1 MTNEEILEYMLSLK
15 SDFAGKCVIRDS
27 HLVKALCRDRKF
39 TEAEKALVYELFDY
53 TE

>member
-1 MTNEEILEYMLSLK
+1 MLRLK
-15 SDFAGKCVIRDS
+15 SDFAGKCVIKDS
-27 HLVKALCRDRKF
+27 DYVKALCKDRKF